1 MKKILSITLVCL
13 SLVIIPIT
21 SFAKTSEVE
30 QANEQLTNKNKKS
43 AYVSAT
49 ESHSVNT
56 INENRHA
63 AVNYK
68 RY

>member
-13 SLVIIPIT
+13 SLVIPIA
-21 SFAKTSEVE
+21 SFAKTSNIE
-30 QANEQLTNKNKKS
+30 QANEQLTSKNEKS

-49 ESHSVNT
+49 ESHSVDT
-56 INENRHA
+56 INANRHT